1 MRLKGIYSNKSSA
14 SKMGIFFLL
23 IFVSVTIHTLAALFF
38 TIFLSGNGFEI
49 IQSQDLTSQASVN
62 YLKLM
67 QLFSGIGLFITPT
80 LLYSYLTSFDFKF
93 VSISRQS
100 AILVTTIM
108 MLITPFVGLL
118 IDFNMKISLPEWL
131 LQFNVNSEA
140 IIIAFLKMH
149 TIWDLF
155 YTILVIAVVPAVG
168 EELLF
173 RGYLQKKLS
182 NLLINTDIAILITAF
197 LFSVIHLDFHA
208 IIPRFVL
215 GILLGYLFYW
225 SGSIWLPILAH
236 FVNNA
241 QAVIFSYPT
250 FKVDSGV
257 YSILS
262 DEKTDPI
269 LALFS
274 FISVMLLIYVLHKNL
289 GIQKDATQK

>member
-1 MRLKGIYSNKSSA
+1 
-14 SKMGIFFLL
+14 
-23 IFVSVTIHTLAALFF
+23 
-38 TIFLSGNGFEI
+38 
-49 IQSQDLTSQASVN
+49 
-62 YLKLM
+62 
-67 QLFSGIGLFITPT
+67 
-80 LLYSYLTSFDFKF
+80 
-93 VSISRQS
+93 
-100 AILVTTIM
+100 
-108 MLITPFVGLL
+108 
-118 IDFNMKISLPEWL
+118 
-131 LQFNVNSEA
+131 
-140 IIIAFLKMH
+140 MH

>member
-1 MRLKGIYSNKSSA
+1 MRLKGIYSHKSSA
-14 SKMGIFFLL
+14 SKIGIFFLL
-23 IFVSVTIHTLAALFF
+23 IFVSVVLHTLAALFF
-38 TIFLSGNGFEI
+38 VFVLSSNGFEI
-49 IQSQDLTSQASVN
+49 IQNQDLTNQASVN

-80 LLYSYLTSFDFKF
+80 LLYSYLTDFEFKF

-100 AILVTTIM
+100 IILVIAIM

-118 IDFNMKISLPEWL
+118 IEWNMKILFPEWL
-131 LQFNVNSEA
+131 IQFNVNSEA

-155 YTILVIAVVPAVG
+155 YTMLVIAVVPAVG

-182 NLLINTDIAILITAF
+182 NWLTNPNIAILISAF
-197 LFSVIHLDFHA
+197 LFSAIHLDFYG

-215 GILLGYLFYW
+215 GVLLGYLFYW

-241 QAVIFSYPT
+241 QAVIFSYPP

-289 GIQKDATQK
+289 GIQNNASQK